1 MSIRMTDASI
11 LSRGRRVV
19 KAEAAAVAGLKR
31 AVGKSFVAAVR
42 LAASAPRVAVVGVGK
57 SGLIGRKIAATLA
70 STGTPSVFLHPV
82 ECLHGDMG
90 MLSKGDVV
98 LALSH
103 SGETEETNKLLPYLR
118 RQGFKIISFT
128 GNVSSRLAKHS
139 HIAIDLGVRSEACP
153 YNIVPTSST
162 AAMLALGDALAITLM
177 ELKGFTSSNFA
188 SLHPGG
194 SLGRLLNLSV
204 RDIMRKG
211 KDNPVIAAREPL
223 SRALKIMTSTKL
235 GAVSAVDARGR
246 LTGFFTDGDL
256 RRCLQS
262 GGITLSAPLSSVM
275 TRSPLRVAPEAPA
288 MEAAGILTSRKID
301 NLPVVDSRGRPVGII
316 DERDLLKEGLL

>member
-1 MSIRMTDASI
+1 MNVKMTDAAI
-11 LSRGRRVV
+11 LSRGRSVV

-31 AVGKSFVAAVR
+31 AIGRSFVEAVR
-42 LAASAPRVAVVGVGK
+42 LAAAAPRVAVVGVGK

-82 ECLHGDMG
+82 ECLHGDIG
-90 MLSKGDVV
+90 MLSKGDLI

-118 RQGFKIISFT
+118 RQGFRIVSFT
-128 GNVSSRLAKHS
+128 GNVSSRLAKCS

-188 SLHPGG
+188 RLHPGG

-204 RDIMRKG
+204 GDIMRKG
-211 KDNPVIAAREPL
+211 RGNPVIEAGAPL
-223 SRALKIMTSTKL
+223 SRALKVMTSTKL
-235 GAVSAVDARGR
+235 GAVSAVDGKGR
-246 LTGFFTDGDL
+246 LAGFFTDGDL

-262 GGITLSAPLSSVM
+262 GVITLSTPLSAVM
-275 TRSPLRVAPEAPA
+275 TRSPLRIGPEAPA
-288 MEAAGILTSRKID
+288 MEAAAMITSRKID
-301 NLPVVDSRGRPVGII
+301 NLPVVDSRGRPVGIV

>member
-1 MSIRMTDASI
+1 MSIRMTDAAI

-19 KAEAAAVAGLKR
+19 KAEAAAVAGLRR
-31 AVGKSFVAAVR
+31 AVGGQFVKAVR
-42 LAASAPRVAVVGVGK
+42 LIASAPRVAVVGVGK

-90 MLSKGDVV
+90 MLSRGDVV

-118 RQGFKIISFT
+118 RQGFRIVSFT
-128 GNVSSRLAKHS
+128 GNVSSKMAKHS

-177 ELKGFTSSNFA
+177 ELKGFTSSHFA
-188 SLHPGG
+188 RLHPGG
-194 SLGRLLNLSV
+194 SLGRLLNLTV
-204 RDIMRKG
+204 GDIMRKG
-211 KDNPVIAAREPL
+211 RENPVIAAGAPL
-223 SRALKIMTSTKL
+223 SRALKVMTATKL

-246 LTGFFTDGDL
+246 LAGFFTDGDL

-262 GGITLSAPLSSVM
+262 GSITLSTPLSEVM
-275 TRSPLRVAPEAPA
+275 TRAPLRIAPGAPA
-288 MEAAGILTSRKID
+288 MEAASVITSRKID
-301 NLPVVDSRGRPVGII
+301 NLPVVDAAGRPVGIV